1 MTGPGTFSW
10 PRCARKERCACG
22 MVGVIGIG
30 RCQKYSGVDNDH
42 GLAPSGYSGLR
53 RVLGGQVLGKDLTVP
68 PAEVAPARAS

>member
-1 MTGPGTFSW
+1 
-10 PRCARKERCACG
+10 

-30 RCQKYSGVDNDH
+30 RFQKYSGVDNDH